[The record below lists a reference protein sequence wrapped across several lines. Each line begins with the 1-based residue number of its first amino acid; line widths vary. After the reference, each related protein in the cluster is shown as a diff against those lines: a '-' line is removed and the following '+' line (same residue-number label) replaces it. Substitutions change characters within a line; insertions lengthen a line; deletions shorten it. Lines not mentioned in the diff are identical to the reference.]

1 MSTSVDL
8 ALLKT
13 LFPQSITFDC
23 CSTKGKV
30 VNITA
35 WLSMGG
41 VGHDGKTESAEVAL
55 PGAKN
60 EKRKRQNM
68 KAAEQRLFF
77 LLLPP
82 GADEKGHLF
91 TGYSQYFICMHN
103 MAAKSQPK
111 PTAKAGTGGTE
122 TPASVPGCNVTPSL

>member
-13 LFPQSITFDC
+13 LFPQSITFDW

-41 VGHDGKTESAEVAL
+41 VGHDGKAEFAEVAL

-60 EKRKRQNM
+60 EKG
-68 KAAEQRLFF
+68 KAEHER
-77 LLLPP
+77 
-82 GADEKGHLF
+82 
-91 TGYSQYFICMHN
+91 CR
-103 MAAKSQPK
+103 
-111 PTAKAGTGGTE
+111 TE
-122 TPASVPGCNVTPSL
+122 TLFLAIATRG